1 MGDRKE
7 RGEDGRCGD
16 DEQLDDLMGGKEER
30 EGERERERE
39 RDGGNEEGGG
49 GGEMREER
57 SRAVIQPAAEFTHNS
72 SCSTTNIIDAP
83 SSCSK

>member
-30 EGERERERE
+30 EGEGERETGETRRE
-39 RDGGNEEGGG
+39 EEG
-49 GGEMREER
+49 ER
-57 SRAVIQPAAEFTHNS
+57 
-72 SCSTTNIIDAP
+72 
-83 SSCSK
+83 